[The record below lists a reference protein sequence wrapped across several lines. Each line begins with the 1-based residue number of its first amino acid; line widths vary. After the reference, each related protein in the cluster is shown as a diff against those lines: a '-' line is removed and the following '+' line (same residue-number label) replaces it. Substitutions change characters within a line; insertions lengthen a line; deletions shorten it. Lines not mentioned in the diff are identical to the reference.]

1 MVLEQFKMVEYMYL
15 SINLKHP
22 LKSRI
27 KLIILRF
34 LIKIRKKTNKM
45 KVKFKVKRSKQV
57 KAIKSKKHQFLNKML
72 KRSIL

>member
-15 SINLKHP
+15 SINLKHS

-34 LIKIRKKTNKM
+34 LIKIKRKINKI
-45 KVKFKVKRSKQV
+45 KAKFKVKRSK
-57 KAIKSKKHQFLNKML
+57 
-72 KRSIL
+72 

>member
-1 MVLEQFKMVEYMYL
+1 MVEYMYL

-45 KVKFKVKRSKQV
+45 KVKFKVKRSK
-57 KAIKSKKHQFLNKML
+57 
-72 KRSIL
+72 

>member
-1 MVLEQFKMVEYMYL
+1 MASEQFKMVEYMYL

-34 LIKIRKKTNKM
+34 LIKIKRKINKI
-45 KVKFKVKRSKQV
+45 KAKLKLKRSKQV
-57 KAIKSKKHQFLNKML
+57 KIIKSKKHQFLNKML